1 MPRILIADDSEHGRA
16 SLKALLLLRDG
27 WTVCGEAVNGR
38 QAVLMAADLK
48 PDVII
53 LDFSMPML
61 DGLQAAKEILVAT
74 PNVPIILFTFH
85 RTNQLDVEAE
95 RAGIR
100 KVISKNDPLKALLG
114 AVEASLDGGHAPVGP
129 LAIPVEAKVEPTIAP
144 AEKSKSPIAVA
155 LAAAPAEAVGPLAV
169 PTEPPAQPLV
179 TASDNSIEPPANAS
193 APEKPPEVTPSPRP
207 SACKKCVT

>member
-27 WTVCGEAVNGR
+27 WAVCGEAVNGR
-38 QAVLMAADLK
+38 QVVLMAADLK

-61 DGLQAAKEILVAT
+61 DGLQAAKEILVTT

-85 RTNQLDVEAE
+85 KTNQLDVEAQ

-114 AVEASLDGGHAPVGP
+114 AVEASLDGSHAPVGP
-129 LAIPVEAKVEPTIAP
+129 LAIPVVGP
-144 AEKSKSPIAVA
+144 AEKAPGPIAVPPSA
-155 LAAAPAEAVGPLAV
+155 VPPETVGPLAV
-169 PTEPPAQPLV
+169 PTDPPADPLIA
-179 TASDNSIEPPANAS
+179 ASDNSVEPPANAL
-193 APEKPPEVTPSPRP
+193 APEKPPEAPPKP
-207 SACKKCVT
+207 EP

>member
-16 SLKALLLLRDG
+16 SLKALLLLCDG

-48 PDVII
+48 PDVVI

-61 DGLQAAKEILVAT
+61 DGLQAAREILIAT

-85 RTNQLDVEAE
+85 KTNQLDVEAA

-100 KVISKNDPLKALLG
+100 RVISKNDPLKALLG
-114 AVEASLDGGHAPVGP
+114 AVEASLDGCHTPVGP
-129 LAIPVEAKVEPTIAP
+129 LAIPVNTKTKAEPVVAP
-144 AEKSKSPIAVA
+144 AEKA
-155 LAAAPAEAVGPLAV
+155 LGAPGAAPAEAVGPLAV
-169 PTEPPAQPLV
+169 PTERPAQPPV
-179 TASDNSIEPPANAS
+179 AASDNSVEPSANVLS
-193 APEKPPEVTPSPRP
+193 PEKPPKVLPESE
-207 SACKKCVT
+207 A